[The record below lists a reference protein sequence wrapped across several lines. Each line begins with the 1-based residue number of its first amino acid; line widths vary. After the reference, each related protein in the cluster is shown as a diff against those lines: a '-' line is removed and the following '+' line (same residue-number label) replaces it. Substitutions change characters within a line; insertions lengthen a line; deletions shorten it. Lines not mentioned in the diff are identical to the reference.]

1 MKIGIIGCGKVGG
14 TLGKRWAR
22 KGHDVIFGS
31 RHPDSQDMREL
42 QHEAGP
48 HSCCV
53 NVREAAAA
61 GDVVVLAVPW
71 SEAQNAIKEAGNLEG
86 RIIID
91 VMNPFKQGAH
101 GLPAGMAVD
110 ADTSAAELVAK
121 WAPNSRVVKAFNHM
135 SFLVMAEPEFDGRA
149 ATAFIAGDDT
159 EAKNVVSQLVSD
171 LGLEPFD
178 VGPLYEA
185 RYLEAFAMLYID
197 MVYVHGHD
205 PHFTF
210 AVLTRKAPA
219 RIEGEAVTAGSKR

>member
-31 RHPDSQDMREL
+31 RHPDSEDMREL
-42 QHEAGP
+42 QREAGP
-48 HSCCV
+48 HSCTV
-53 NVREAAAA
+53 SIKEAAAV

-71 SEAQNAIKEAGNLEG
+71 SEAQNAIKEAANLEG
-86 RIIID
+86 RIVID
-91 VMNPFKQGAH
+91 VMNPFRQGVH
-101 GLPAGMAVD
+101 GLPVGMAVD

-121 WAPNSRVVKAFNHM
+121 WAPNSRIVKAFNHM
-135 SFLVMAEPEFDGRA
+135 SFLVMENPEFDGRR
-149 ATAFIAGDDT
+149 ATALIAGDDA
-159 EAKNVVSQLVSD
+159 EAKNAVAQLAGD

-210 AVLTRKAPA
+210 SVITRKAPA
-219 RIEGEAVTAGSKR
+219 EMEREAVAAGKK